1 MKDWGM
7 KDGIGGVR
15 FLRKVEPHDPI
26 GLTRAVMVALSA
38 AAIIAGL
45 LAVPVSFASESEDAD
60 EASATQEATPFYST
74 NTIGYPTDGGY
85 RANIS
90 ELPDLV
96 NDKYDN
102 AANAEANQPSR
113 HIDANGYTIQAVP
126 SDPDGYNITY
136 LNADKRGCTTCHT
149 MEDVMLSMKTFHGVT
164 FPGYPTEQN
173 FANCFVCHEWA
184 TPLRTSIHSIHN
196 FSDSFESMGGTCESC
211 HYIGEG
217 GTFERWDYVKYDLYK
232 GITDIA
238 ADDES
243 AQITIDYDQDTI
255 TPIDKIFYKS
265 IKQYGDYSPTNW
277 RTDDSNMD
285 PELYNN
291 WVITFD
297 GDVENPISMTLPELV
312 DQFGTKTTVLK
323 QQCCINGVGNALIY
337 QVEVTGVPIKDILE
351 YVQPKEGANAL
362 EEHSEDPY
370 PDTYHYYNTGLSYG
384 MDEDALIVTQING
397 ETLPNSQGYPC
408 AAWIPATSAGTMVK
422 VFTGYT
428 VLTVDEDQ
436 ASTGVFTGDFEDPA
450 VGEPAS
456 KPNSGVL
463 NLPTGVVQKYVEGQ
477 PVELEG
483 FADAW
488 NEPIEKVEFSLDG
501 GESWLEMDTPDNDP
515 KRWTYWRLS
524 FVPPDEG
531 AYLLTIRTTS
541 IKPDGTERTCAWNTQ
556 FMINLD
562 ADFEEEA

>member
-1 MKDWGM
+1 MLGKKG
-7 KDGIGGVR
+7 DGG
-15 FLRKVEPHDPI
+15 
-26 GLTRAVMVALSA
+26 GLTLRGAARGAALAIGTLAVVAGLACVPGAHASEGA
-38 AAIIAGL
+38 AASSAG
-45 LAVPVSFASESEDAD
+45 E
-60 EASATQEATPFYST
+60 SATGREATPFASA
-74 NTIGYPTDGGY
+74 NTIGYDTDGGY
-85 RANIS
+85 RANIA
-90 ELPDLV
+90 ELPDIV
-96 NDKYDN
+96 HNKSDN

-113 HIDANGYTIQAVP
+113 HVDANGFTIQAVP

-136 LNADKRGCTTCHT
+136 LNADRRGCNSCHT
-149 MEDVMLSMKTFHGVT
+149 MEDVMLSMDTFHGVT

-196 FSDSFESMGGTCESC
+196 FSDAFQGMGGTCESC

-217 GTFERWDYVKYDLYK
+217 GTFERWDYAKYGLYK
-232 GITDIA
+232 GYTDVA
-238 ADDES
+238 ADDPD
-243 AQITIDYDQDTI
+243 AQVDVSYDQDTI
-255 TPIDKIFYKS
+255 TPVDQIFYKS
-265 IKQYGDYSPTNW
+265 IKQYGDFDPSNW

-285 PELYNN
+285 PALYDN
-291 WVITFD
+291 WVVTFD

-312 DQFGTKTTVLK
+312 DKFGTKTTVLK
-323 QQCCINGVGNALIY
+323 QQCCINGVGNSLIY

-351 YVQPKEGANAL
+351 YVHPKDGANSL

-370 PDTYHYYNTGLSYG
+370 PDTSHFYNTGLSYG
-384 MDEDALIVTQING
+384 MDDDALIVTQING
-397 ETLPNSQGYPC
+397 QTLPNSQGYPC

-422 VFTGYT
+422 CFTGYK
-428 VLTVDEDQ
+428 VLTVDEDK
-436 ASTGVFTGDFEDPA
+436 ASTGVFVGDFEDPS
-450 VGEPAS
+450 VGTAAS

-488 NEPIEKVEFSLDG
+488 DEPIEKVQFSLDG
-501 GESWLEMDTPDNDP
+501 GKTWLEMDTPDNDP

-524 FVPPDEG
+524 FVPPNEG

-541 IKPDGTERTCAWNTQ
+541 TKPDGTERTCAWDTQ

-562 ADFEEEA
+562 AGFEDDSEEA